1 MFNIYMKKLNNIFIT
16 VLYYITV
23 CLLFIIELPIIIITG
38 IFLVITSVLSTIQ
51 QQLNK
56 LNKWVN
62 TNCHPKRKE

>member
-1 MFNIYMKKLNNIFIT
+1 MKKLKNIFIT

-62 TNCHPKRKE
+62 TNYHPKRKE

>member
-1 MFNIYMKKLNNIFIT
+1 MFNIYMKKLKNIFIT

-38 IFLVITSVLSTIQ
+38 IFLVITLVLSTIQ

-62 TNCHPKRKE
+62 TNYHPKRK